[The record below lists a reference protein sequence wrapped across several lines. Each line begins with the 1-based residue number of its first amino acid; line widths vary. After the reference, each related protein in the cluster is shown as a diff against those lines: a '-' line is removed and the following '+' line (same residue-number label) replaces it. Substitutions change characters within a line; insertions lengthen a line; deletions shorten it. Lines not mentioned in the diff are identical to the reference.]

1 MKKVLSVIIAT
12 VITGAAFSQNAGSE
26 TMQFN
31 VGLEAG
37 MPTGDFKES
46 HNFGVGISAKAILS
60 SGLTGSIGY
69 VTFSGKD
76 VPGFGKLPAFNT
88 IPVKAGYIIK
98 GSGGFY
104 FEPQVG
110 ITFMSSD
117 GESMN
122 AFTWAPNV
130 GMISGPIDISVR
142 YENISQSGENLGF
155 LGLRLAYSFGGK

>member
-1 MKKVLSVIIAT
+1 MKKLLTVAIAT
-12 VITGAAFSQNAGSE
+12 VISLASFSQSTGLE
-26 TMQFN
+26 PMQFN

-37 MPTGDFKES
+37 MPMGDFKES
-46 HNFGVGISAKAILS
+46 HNFGVGLSAKVILS

-76 VPGFGKLPAFNT
+76 LPGFGKMPAFNT
-88 IPVKAGYIIK
+88 IPVKAGYRIK
-98 GSGGFY
+98 ADGGFY

-130 GMISGPIDISVR
+130 GISTGPIDISVR
-142 YENISQSGENLGF
+142 YENISQSGENLNF